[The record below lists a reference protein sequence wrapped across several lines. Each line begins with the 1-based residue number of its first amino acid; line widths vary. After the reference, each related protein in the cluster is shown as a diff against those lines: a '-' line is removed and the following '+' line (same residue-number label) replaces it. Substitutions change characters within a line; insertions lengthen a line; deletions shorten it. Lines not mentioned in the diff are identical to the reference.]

1 MPSVHTIPTTIHGRF
16 LVRDTASTTP
26 RTGLLVGFHGY
37 AQTADGF
44 LTDLESI
51 PGADRWG
58 LVSVQGLLRFYTKAG
73 DVAAHWM
80 TSQDR
85 ELAIADNVAYVR
97 AVVGR
102 VREALTPRADE
113 TGGRDLPL
121 VFLGFSQGVAMAFRA
136 GAHEESCRAVLALGG
151 DIPPE
156 IRHDDVRLPPVLLAR
171 GTDDQWY
178 SREQFATDRAWL
190 AEHGTETTICEFDG
204 GHTWTDV
211 FRREAAAFL
220 TRVHAVR

>member
-1 MPSVHTIPTTIHGRF
+1 MLSLHTIPATIHGRF
-16 LVRDTASTTP
+16 FLRETTVAAP
-26 RTGLLVGFHGY
+26 RAGLLVGCHGY
-37 AQTADGF
+37 AQTAEGF
-44 LTDLESI
+44 LADLESI
-51 PGADRWG
+51 PGTDRWV
-58 LVSVQGLLRFYTKAG
+58 LVSVQGLHRFYTKSG
-73 DVAAHWM
+73 DIAAHWM

-102 VREALTPRADE
+102 ARDQLTPRGDE
-113 TGGRDLPL
+113 TGARDLPL

-136 GAHEESCRAVLALGG
+136 AAHEACRGVVALGG

-156 IRHDDVRLPPVLLAR
+156 IRRSDVRLPPVLLAR

-178 SREQFATDRAWL
+178 SREQFAADLDWLDRQR
-190 AEHGTETTICEFDG
+190 TETTACEFDG

-220 TRVHAVR
+220 ARVHAV